1 MQEPMAFDAV
11 MDEGMARGEARGE
24 VRGIIRGKIST
35 LLRLGR
41 KRFGD
46 IDAVAEAA
54 LTSINDLD
62 RLERLD
68 DAILTANSWRELLA
82 TP

>member
-11 MDEGMARGEARGE
+11 MDEGMARGEARG
-24 VRGIIRGKIST
+24 IIRGKIST

-41 KRFGD
+41 TRFGD

-82 TP
+82 AP